1 MKTLIAG
8 LALSIAFMGMGSA
21 LAEESAPATSQKDEC
36 LLISKK
42 CQTATLSL
50 QEKIQKLHDEIN
62 KGEKV
67 YSPEELKKLEQKLKD
82 TQDFLDNI
90 SAHPTKSF

>member
-1 MKTLIAG
+1 MKTLIVG
-8 LALSIAFMGMGSA
+8 LALSITCMGMGSA
-21 LAEESAPATSQKDEC
+21 FAEENTPVESQKDEC

-42 CQTATLSL
+42 CQNATLSL
-50 QEKIQKLHDEIN
+50 QEKIQKLQDEIN
-62 KGEKV
+62 KGNRV
-67 YSPEELKKLEQKLKD
+67 YSPEELRILEQKLKD